1 MPPGSSYT
9 SRLSEEPASLT
20 SHEVMESLL
29 PATFRAVLV
38 HKGMSDSSVMSA
50 TTGPSLPAKTCLCGT
65 TAPLRPPRGPAAWP
79 RPEFTEPRP
88 PPPPRRT
95 PQRGPPGCTRLRPR
109 WEALHR
115 WGGWAFEH
123 GVGWTEL
130 PTCRRAPALFR
141 APACCATAAS
151 TSCAGSSD
159 EFTVRFSACLLPAPL
174 IPCRD
179 LPRSALRVTISRE
192 S

>member
-9 SRLSEEPASLT
+9 SRLSEEHASLT

-79 RPEFTEPRP
+79 RPEVTEPRP

-130 PTCRRAPALFR
+130 PSADVRRLYLGRQHAVRRLHPRLVLAR
-141 APACCATAAS
+141 A
-151 TSCAGSSD
+151 TSSLSGSPRVCYPLPLSHAGI
-159 EFTVRFSACLLPAPL
+159 CLGQH
-174 IPCRD
+174 
-179 LPRSALRVTISRE
+179 
-192 S
+192 